1 MDKSFEDSF
10 NSFYLK
16 LTLLNYRHRTKL
28 EFSPEQVNTV
38 KLLKLIIPIF
48 NRLEKNNTI
57 TIEDVKNF
65 NPDESG
71 IFQSSGTTIQNNSNK
86 KQIDELTKKAI
97 AQIEII
103 RNKNWIVIQLSDDE
117 NTVNEDEVFIDTHS
131 NDND

>member
-28 EFSPEQVNTV
+28 EFSPEQVNTL

-86 KQIDELTKKAI
+86 KQ
-97 AQIEII
+97 
-103 RNKNWIVIQLSDDE
+103 N
-117 NTVNEDEVFIDTHS
+117 VNEDEVFIDTHS
-131 NDND
+131 NDNDDDEYNEYNEYVSEDDTIPGSYFGVNHVDI